1 MRLCLPLPVVQAL
14 ARLRL
19 GWARLE
25 VRLGRQRR
33 PTVPR
38 AQRLCRLCSAAGGP
52 AALHQAVLMRA
63 AACGGRACVEDT
75 LHFLLECPA
84 YDAVRSAFGLL
95 PAQPW
100 AAPDSAACV
109 RDLFAHAS
117 QVQLAR
123 MVYAM
128 CARCEELLSL

>member
-1 MRLCLPLPVVQAL
+1 
-14 ARLRL
+14 
-19 GWARLE
+19 
-25 VRLGRQRR
+25 
-33 PTVPR
+33 
-38 AQRLCRLCSAAGGP
+38 
-52 AALHQAVLMRA
+52 
-63 AACGGRACVEDT
+63 VEDT

-100 AAPDSAACV
+100 AVADKEACV

-128 CARCEELLSL
+128 CARREELLSV